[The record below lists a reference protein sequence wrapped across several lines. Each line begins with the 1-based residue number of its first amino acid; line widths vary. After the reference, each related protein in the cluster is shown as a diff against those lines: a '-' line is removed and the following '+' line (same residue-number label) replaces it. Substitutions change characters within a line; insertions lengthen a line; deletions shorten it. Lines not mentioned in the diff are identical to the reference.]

1 MPTISPTC
9 CPQTLGYVNPE
20 YLQIA
25 AELFTPVKEQSYQR
39 LNVIPGNNVLDVGC
53 GVGIDTCELARQVQ
67 PTGTVTGVDLDLAMV
82 QQANTRIHEFDLH
95 PFTYHLQA
103 KASAL
108 PFSSVFFDGCRS
120 ERMFMH
126 LSDGMS
132 VLEEMVRVTKPH
144 GWIVIA
150 ETDWNSLSMSS
161 TQPDIAQTLSQ
172 VRIQHYLANGYS
184 AQHLYGQFSTVGL
197 RSITID
203 ILPLQ
208 TRDIGLFR
216 FLTKMD
222 ELEKFAI
229 SQHFLAAEEAQ
240 AWARDQNEG
249 KEGKP
254 FWGSVNVLI
263 VSGQIHG

>member
-9 CPQTLGYVNPE
+9 CQQALGYVNPE
-20 YLQIA
+20 YLKIA

-39 LNVIPGNNVLDVGC
+39 LNITPDYNVLDVGWWSP
-53 GVGIDTCELARQVQ
+53 VLTLVNWHDEFNQQERL
-67 PTGTVTGVDLDLAMV
+67 TGVDLDLAMV

-108 PFSSVFFDGCRS
+108 PFPSLFFDGCRS

-132 VLEEMVRVTKPH
+132 VLAEMVRVTKPH

-150 ETDWNSLSMSS
+150 ETDWNSLSMTS
-161 TQPDIAQTLSQ
+161 TQPEIAQTLSQ
-172 VRIQHYLANGYS
+172 ARIQHYLANGYS

-208 TRDIGLFR
+208 TTDIGLFR
-216 FLTKMD
+216 FLNK
-222 ELEKFAI
+222 
-229 SQHFLAAEEAQ
+229 
-240 AWARDQNEG
+240 NG
-249 KEGKP
+249 
-254 FWGSVNVLI
+254 
-263 VSGQIHG
+263 